1 MTAVV
6 NNKETIKQLLGYL
19 PWTAEMY
26 YLLRQQYNKP
36 LQSRFTLEELE
47 KNLPKILEDIAGVD
61 GSVKTTDPKKVFI
74 FASLHYW
81 ITHASVVGLGLAAL
95 GHDVTLGYLP
105 YEDWLTDV
113 SAFDLRQQNAY
124 ARQVLT
130 LAEPFLKNVSFL
142 KITAQYRQLTPALQD
157 IVTEVSRLD
166 CMYTLRNEEVDE
178 ESDLFK
184 FRMDRNARAARVAM
198 GYFEE
203 NQPDVVIVPNGTIQE
218 MGVIWRY
225 ARHLGLKTITYE
237 FSDKKDHMWLAQS
250 EEVMRQNTAPLWEV
264 RKELPLTDEQWEK
277 IHSLFSAR
285 QNATLWENF
294 SRLWQGQASEGGEV
308 IRQNLG
314 LDDRPIV
321 LLPTNVLGDSLTLG
335 RNIFTKS
342 MEDWVC
348 RTLQYFLGRPDVQL
362 VIRVHPG
369 EMLAEGQSIVDVI
382 KFVIPELPKH
392 ICVIPAD
399 EKVNTYDLMDI
410 ATLGV
415 VFTTTVGMEMAM
427 RGKPV
432 IVIGDTHYRGRGFTL
447 DPSSWVEYYKTLGSV
462 LQEPNK
468 FLLSEEKV
476 KSAWR
481 YAYSFFFEYPLPF
494 PWHLGHLWTDYRE
507 KSLKDITSPKHW
519 ERYKKTFAYLTGEP
533 IDWRQV
539 VEEQN

>member
-1 MTAVV
+1 MTAAV

-36 LQSRFTLEELE
+36 LQSRFNLEELE
-47 KNLPKILEDIAGVD
+47 KNLPKILQDIAGVD
-61 GSVKTTDPKKVFI
+61 ESVKTAEPKNIFI

-81 ITHASVVGLGLAAL
+81 ITHASVVGLSLAAL

-105 YEDWLTDV
+105 FQDWSTDV
-113 SAFDLRQQNAY
+113 GAFDLRQQNAY
-124 ARQVLT
+124 ARQVLSA
-130 LAEPFLKNVSFL
+130 AESHLKSVSFL

-157 IVTEVSRLD
+157 IVSEVSRLD

-184 FRMDRNARAARVAM
+184 FRMDRNGRVARVAM
-198 GYFEE
+198 AYFEE
-203 NQPDVVIVPNGTIQE
+203 NQPDVVIVPNATIQE

-225 ARHLGLKTITYE
+225 ARHLGLRTVSYE
-237 FSDKKDHMWLAQS
+237 FSDKKDHMWLAQD
-250 EEVMRQNTAPLWEV
+250 EEVMSQNTAPLWEV
-264 RKELPLTDEQWEK
+264 RKNIALTEEQWEK
-277 IHSLFSAR
+277 IRSLFSAR

-294 SRLWQGQASEGGEV
+294 SRLWQGQPSEGGETT
-308 IRQNLG
+308 RQNLG

-382 KFVIPELPKH
+382 KSVVPELPEH
-392 ICVIPAD
+392 IFIIPAN

-410 ATLGV
+410 ASLGL

-432 IVIGDTHYRGRGFTL
+432 IVIGDTHYRGHGFTL
-447 DPSSWVEYYKTLGSV
+447 DPSSWVEYYKTVGSV
-462 LQEPNK
+462 LQDPQK
-468 FLLSEEKV
+468 FMLTEEKV
-476 KSAWR
+476 ISAWQ
-481 YAYSFFFEYPLPF
+481 YAYSFFFDYSLPF
-494 PWHLGHLWTDYRE
+494 PWHLVHLWNDYRE
-507 KSLKDITSPKHW
+507 KSIKDITSPKQW
-519 ERYKKTFAYLTGEP
+519 QRYQNTFDYLAGAP
-533 IDWRQV
+533 INWHRV
-539 VEEQN
+539 VDK

>member
-1 MTAVV
+1 MTAAV

-26 YLLRQQYNKP
+26 YQLRQQYNKP
-36 LQSRFTLEELE
+36 LNSRFNLGELE
-47 KNLPKILEDIAGVD
+47 KHIPKILEDISGVD
-61 GSVKTTDPKKVFI
+61 ESVKTTEPKSIFL

-81 ITHASVVGLGLAAL
+81 ITHASLVGLGLAAL

-124 ARQVLT
+124 ARQVLST
-130 LAEPFLKNVSFL
+130 AEPHLKNVSFL

-157 IVTEVSRLD
+157 IVTEVSHLD

-178 ESDLFK
+178 ESNLFK

-198 GYFEE
+198 DYFEE
-203 NQPDVVIVPNGTIQE
+203 NHPDVVIVPNGTIQE
-218 MGVIWRY
+218 MGVLFRY
-225 ARHLGLKTITYE
+225 AKHLGLKTVTYE
-237 FSDKKDHMWLAQS
+237 FSDKRDHIWLAQD

-264 RKELPLTDEQWEK
+264 RKNTSLTNEQWEE
-277 IHSLFSAR
+277 IRALFSAR

-294 SRLWQGQASEGGEV
+294 SRLWQGQPSEGGEA

-348 RTLQYFLGRPDVQL
+348 RTLQYFLGRPDIQL

-382 KFVIPELPKH
+382 KSVIPELPKH
-392 ICVIPAD
+392 IVIIPAD

-410 ATLGV
+410 ATLGL

-447 DPSSWVEYYKTLGSV
+447 DPYSWVQYYKTLGGV
-462 LQEPNK
+462 LQEPQK
-468 FLLSEEKV
+468 YMLSEEDV
-476 KSAWR
+476 KSAWL
-481 YAYSFFFEYPLPF
+481 YAYSFFFDYPLPF
-494 PWHLGHLWTDYRE
+494 PWHLVKKWNDYSE
-507 KSLKDITSPKHW
+507 KSITHITSQKHW
-519 ERYKKTFAYLTGEP
+519 QRYRDTFAYLVGEP
-533 IDWRQV
+533 IDWQQV
-539 VEEQN
+539 VEKKN

>member
-1 MTAVV
+1 MTAAV

-36 LQSRFTLEELE
+36 LQSRFNLDELE
-47 KNLPKILEDIAGVD
+47 KNLPKIVQDIAGVD
-61 GSVKTTDPKKVFI
+61 ESVKTAEPKTIFI

-81 ITHASVVGLGLAAL
+81 ITHASVVGLSLAAL

-105 YEDWLTDV
+105 FEDWSTDV
-113 SAFDLRQQNAY
+113 GAFDLRQQNAY
-124 ARQVLT
+124 ARKVLSA
-130 LAEPFLKNVSFL
+130 AEPLMKSVSFL
-142 KITAQYRQLTPALQD
+142 KITAQYRQLTSALQD
-157 IVTEVSRLD
+157 IVSEVSRLD

-178 ESDLFK
+178 ESDLYK

-225 ARHLGLKTITYE
+225 ARYLGLKTITYE
-237 FSDKKDHMWLAQS
+237 FSEKKDHMWLAQDD
-250 EEVMRQNTAPLWEV
+250 EVMRQNTEPLWEV
-264 RKELPLTDEQWEK
+264 RKNIPLTEEQWEK
-277 IHSLFSAR
+277 IRSLFSAR

-294 SRLWQGQASEGGEV
+294 SRLWQGQPSEGGETT
-308 IRQNLG
+308 RQNLG
-314 LDDRPIV
+314 LDERPIV

-369 EMLAEGQSIVDVI
+369 EVLAEGQSIVDVI
-382 KFVIPELPKH
+382 KSVVPELPDH
-392 ICVIPAD
+392 IFIIPAN

-410 ATLGV
+410 ASLGL

-432 IVIGDTHYRGRGFTL
+432 IVIGDTHYRGHGFTL
-447 DPSSWVEYYKTLGSV
+447 DPSSWVEYYKTVGSV
-462 LQEPNK
+462 LQDPQK
-468 FLLSEEKV
+468 FMLSEEKV
-476 KSAWR
+476 KSAWQ
-481 YAYSFFFEYPLPF
+481 YAYSFFFDYSLPF
-494 PWHLGHLWTDYRE
+494 PWHLVHLWNDYRE
-507 KSLKDITSPKHW
+507 KSFKDITSPKNW
-519 ERYKKTFAYLTGEP
+519 QRYQNTFGYLAGAP
-533 IDWRQV
+533 INWQQV
-539 VEEQN
+539 VDQ

>member
-1 MTAVV
+1 MTAAV

-26 YLLRQQYNKP
+26 YQLRQQYNKP
-36 LQSRFTLEELE
+36 LHSRFNLDDLE
-47 KNLPKILEDIAGVD
+47 KNLPKIKQDIAGVD
-61 GSVKTTDPKKVFI
+61 ESLKTTEPKNIFM

-81 ITHASVVGLGLAAL
+81 ITHASLVGLGLSAL

-105 YEDWLTDV
+105 YEDWSTDV

-124 ARQVLT
+124 ARKVLSA
-130 LAEPFLKNVSFL
+130 AEPYMKNVSFL
-142 KITAQYRQLTPALQD
+142 KITAQYRQLPPALQD

-178 ESDLFK
+178 DSDLYK
-184 FRMDRNARAARVAM
+184 FRKDRNARAARVAM
-198 GYFEE
+198 DYFEE
-203 NQPDVVIVPNGTIQE
+203 NAPDVVIVPNGTIQE
-218 MGVIWRY
+218 MGVLWRY
-225 ARHLGLKTITYE
+225 ARHLGIKTVTYE
-237 FSDKKDHMWLAQS
+237 FSEKRDHMWLTQD
-250 EEVMRQNTAPLWEV
+250 EEVMRQNTEPMWEV
-264 RKELPLTDEQWEK
+264 RKNIPLSDDQWEK
-277 IHSLFSAR
+277 IRSLFSAR

-294 SRLWQGQASEGGEV
+294 SRLWQGQPSEGGDV

-382 KFVIPELPKH
+382 KYVIPELPEH
-392 ICVIPAD
+392 IFIIPAD
-399 EKVNTYDLMDI
+399 DKVNTYDLMDI
-410 ATLGV
+410 ATLGL

-462 LQEPNK
+462 LQEPQK
-468 FLLSEEKV
+468 FMLSEEKV
-476 KSAWR
+476 KSAWQ
-481 YAYSFFFEYPLPF
+481 YAYGFFFDYPLPF
-494 PWHLGHLWTDYRE
+494 PWHLRELWNGYRDRPINE
-507 KSLKDITSPKHW
+507 VISPKHW
-519 ERYKKTFAYLTGEP
+519 RRYQNTFAYLAGDS
-533 IDWRQV
+533 IDW
-539 VEEQN
+539 EQEVNRKQ